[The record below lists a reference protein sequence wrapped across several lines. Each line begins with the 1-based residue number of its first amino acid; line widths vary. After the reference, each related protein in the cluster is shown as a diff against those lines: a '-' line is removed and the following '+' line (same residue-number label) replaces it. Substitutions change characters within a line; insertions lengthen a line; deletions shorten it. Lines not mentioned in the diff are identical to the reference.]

1 ANANS
6 GVNVKLDVPL
16 ADATIQNS
24 HFKDVAITFP
34 AGVKPNLAALGSLTE
49 CSDAE
54 LTSDSCP
61 ATSDLGSVSASI
73 PPLPPAFTGD
83 IYLRP
88 AGASDLLGLAIV
100 LRGPRGVKAKLNGA
114 VTVDASNRLVAT
126 FAGLPQIPFTAL
138 DLTVTTQLFRQPAT
152 CGTNVTDAN
161 LTGHSGAVANRSS
174 SYATTGC

>member
-1 ANANS
+1 
-6 GVNVKLDVPL
+6 
-16 ADATIQNS
+16 
-24 HFKDVAITFP
+24 
-34 AGVKPNLAALGSLTE
+34 
-49 CSDAE
+49 
-54 LTSDSCP
+54 
-61 ATSDLGSVSASI
+61 
-73 PPLPPAFTGD
+73 D